1 MKVQKPERRTKG
13 MKVLCKVL
21 PVLFL
26 TLLPAAGGA
35 FHCTVT
41 TTPVSFGAYDVF
53 STAPLDTTGTITLY
67 CNNPEKKPM
76 PVTVTISR
84 GGSGSFNPRQMRLAG
99 GSDRMNYY
107 LFTDPSRTTIWGD
120 GTGGSSIFTST
131 IVKTA
136 PLNLT
141 VYGRVPARQ
150 NLRAGSY
157 SDNLVVTIDW

>member
-1 MKVQKPERRTKG
+1 MNAFFKIFPVFFL
-13 MKVLCKVL
+13 VLT
-21 PVLFL
+21 PV
-26 TLLPAAGGA
+26 AAGA
-35 FHCTVT
+35 FHCTVS
-41 TTPVSFGAYDVF
+41 TTPVSFGVYDVF
-53 STAPLDTTGTITLY
+53 STTPLDTTGAIALY

-76 PVTVTISR
+76 PITVTIST

-107 LFTDPSRTTIWGD
+107 LFIDPSRTTIWGD
-120 GTGGSSIFTST
+120 GSGGSSLFTGT

-157 SDNLVVTIDW
+157 TDTLVVTIDW